1 MTTIC
6 GIDFGTSNSTVGIL
20 KDGTFAMVP
29 VEGTHTTVPSAIFHP
44 ADGAMA
50 LYGRAGIEAYNARE
64 SGRLM
69 RSLKSILGSSL
80 VDEKTGVGG
89 RYRTFEE
96 ILVGFLI
103 NLKAKAEAF
112 AGERIVA
119 VVMGRP
125 VHFVDDNPAAD
136 RRAEEKLGSIA
147 RQAGFETV
155 LFQYEP
161 IAAALQFEQ
170 ELDREELVFI
180 ADIGGG
186 TSDFSVVRLGPSRR
200 GQHDRGGDILA
211 NGGVRVGGT
220 NLDTQL
226 SLAAVMPLLGKGI
239 MIRKGRDLPAWPFV
253 DLATWHRI
261 HTIAEPKTLT
271 ALRQLQ
277 VEIGGNPLFERYMG
291 VVREQSG
298 HLIAKRVEDAKIKL
312 SAAAEA
318 VIDLDVVEAGLAV
331 RARRRGLDTCIA
343 GDVERIAHA
352 ITSTLA
358 AADVG
363 PDNITSVFL
372 TGGTSAVPAI
382 RRAICAPF
390 INARVAEGDLF
401 CSVGHGLALDAQRRI
416 TSSSR
421 RTVLTK

>member
-6 GIDFGTSNSTVGIL
+6 GIDFGTSNSTVGIS
-20 KDGTFAMVP
+20 KDGAFAMVP

-44 ADGAMA
+44 ADGAAA

-64 SGRLM
+64 TGRLM

-89 RYRTFEE
+89 RYLTFEE
-96 ILVGFLI
+96 ILVGFLV
-103 NLKAKAEAF
+103 NLKNKAEAF

-125 VHFVDDNPAAD
+125 VHFVDNNEAAD

-147 RQAGFETV
+147 RKAGFEEV

-170 ELDREELVFI
+170 ELDRDELVFI

-200 GQHDRGGDILA
+200 GQHDRAGDILA
-211 NGGVRVGGT
+211 NGGIRVGGT

-239 MIRKGRDLPAWPFV
+239 TIRKGRDLPAWPFV

-261 HTIAEPKTLT
+261 HTIAEPKNLT
-271 ALRQLQ
+271 ALRQLL
-277 VEIGGNPLFERYMG
+277 VEVGGNPKFERYLQ
-291 VVREQSG
+291 VVREQNG
-298 HLIAKRVEDAKIKL
+298 HLIAKRVEDAKIEL
-312 SAAAEA
+312 STAAETS
-318 VIDLDVVEAGLAV
+318 IDLAVVEAGLAA
-331 RARRRGLDTCIA
+331 RARRHALETCIA
-343 GDVERIAHA
+343 GDVERIARSIA
-352 ITSTLA
+352 GTLA
-358 AADVG
+358 AAEVG
-363 PDNITSVFL
+363 PEKITSVFL
-372 TGGTSAVPAI
+372 TGGTSAVPAV
-382 RRAICAPF
+382 RQALCAPF
-390 INARVAEGDLF
+390 TNARVAEGDLF
-401 CSVGHGLALDAQRRI
+401 CSVGHGLALDARR
-416 TSSSR
+416 R
-421 RTVLTK
+421 LAG

>member
-1 MTTIC
+1 M
-6 GIDFGTSNSTVGIL
+6 
-20 KDGTFAMVP
+20 
-29 VEGTHTTVPSAIFHP
+29 
-44 ADGAMA
+44 
-50 LYGRAGIEAYNARE
+50 RAE

-96 ILVGFLI
+96 ILVGFLM

-125 VHFVDDNPAAD
+125 VHFVDDNEAAD
-136 RRAEEKLGSIA
+136 RRAEEKLGAIA

-170 ELDREELVFI
+170 ELDRDELVFI

-200 GQHDRGGDILA
+200 GQHDRAGDILA

-239 MIRKGRDLPAWPFV
+239 MIRQGRDLPAWPFV

-312 SAAAEA
+312 SAASEA

-331 RARRRGLDTCIA
+331 RARRRGLERCIA

-358 AADVG
+358 AADVR
-363 PDNITSVFL
+363 PDKITSVFL

-382 RRAICAPF
+382 RQAICAPF
-390 INARVAEGDLF
+390 MNARVAEGDLF
-401 CSVGHGLALDAQRRI
+401 CSVGHGLALDARRRL
-416 TSSSR
+416 SR
-421 RTVLTK
+421 